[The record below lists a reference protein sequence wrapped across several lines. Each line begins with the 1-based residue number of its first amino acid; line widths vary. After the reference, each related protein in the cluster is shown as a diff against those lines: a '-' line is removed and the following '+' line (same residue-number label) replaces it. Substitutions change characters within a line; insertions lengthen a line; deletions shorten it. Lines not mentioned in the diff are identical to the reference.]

1 VSESIK
7 RDILFVFG
15 SQACVPA
22 DPLRAAK
29 EMGCATTVLS
39 SCIPCGLP
47 DALVD
52 RHLRADLNDFVG
64 LRRVVDEAQRN
75 ARFDGVVCY
84 DDQAVPVVARLAD
97 HLKLAGNPIAA
108 ADAARDKLLMK
119 RRFEAD
125 NLRIAAYSIA
135 GSEDAAVR
143 WASGNGYPVVVK
155 PLRGSASQGVIRADS
170 ADALREAYRRT
181 RRIVR
186 DFGLDTGEHTDADV
200 LVEGY
205 LPGDEFSVELLIQD
219 GVPAELCV
227 FEKPDPLVGPF
238 FEETLYVTPTRLDRQ
253 REIEIVDLASRAVRA
268 LGLRTG
274 VAHCELRVSEHGA
287 FVLEVA
293 ARLIGG
299 ACSRV
304 FRSIFVEDIHR
315 SVIRLALGEPLAA
328 PRRRSGAA
336 GAMMLPIPSEG
347 RLEEIHGTD
356 AAGRVPGINDVIIAV
371 GPGDVIVPFPEQS
384 CYVGF
389 LTASADTPGAVAGAL
404 RDAASLIELRLATLD
419 CEYWS
424 RSIRDHQEYVAPA
437 NLHVRTL
444 GDYTLAQAQEIVVP
458 IIAWSQFGELPRE
471 LALAEARTCVEWL
484 VEGNRG
490 RTSPACWLISDDRA
504 VALGSRDET
513 QCFASCLGVG
523 PGHRNTGIG
532 KALVRSVMAVFA
544 RQGCETMQIF
554 LDPRNTAITSLC
566 AALGFERET
575 LIEHPCRC

>member
-1 VSESIK
+1 MQRNV
-7 RDILFVFG
+7 LFVFG

-22 DPLRAAK
+22 DPLRSAK

-47 DALVD
+47 DGLVD
-52 RHLRADLNDFVG
+52 RHVQADLNDFVG
-64 LRRVVDEAQRN
+64 LRRVVDEALRF
-75 ARFDGVVCY
+75 ARVDGVVCY

-97 HLKLAGNPIAA
+97 HLGLAGNPIEA

-119 RRFEAD
+119 RRFEAG
-125 NLRIAAYSIA
+125 NLPIAPYSLVA
-135 GSEDAAVR
+135 HEDAAVQ
-143 WASGNGYPVVVK
+143 WATRKGYPVVVK

-170 ADALREAYRRT
+170 EDALREAYRRT

-186 DFGLDTGEHTDADV
+186 DFGLDTGDRTDADV

-219 GVPAELCV
+219 GVPTELCV

-274 VAHCELRVSEHGA
+274 VAHCELRVSERDA

-304 FRSIFVEDIHR
+304 FQSIFVEDIHGC
-315 SVIRLALGEPLAA
+315 VIRLALGERLDA

-336 GAMMLPIPSEG
+336 GAMMLPIPGEG
-347 RLEEIHGTD
+347 RLEEILGID
-356 AAGRVPGINDVIIAV
+356 AAGRVPGIADVIITAE
-371 GPGDVIVPFPEQS
+371 PGDVIVPFPEQS
-384 CYVGF
+384 CYIGF
-389 LTASADTPGAVAGAL
+389 LTASADSPAAVATAL
-404 RDAASLIELRLATLD
+404 RQAAGLIELRLAPLD

-424 RSIRDHQEYVAPA
+424 RSIRDHHEYIAPSS
-437 NLHVRTL
+437 VRIRTL
-444 GDYTLAQAQEIVVP
+444 EEYTLAEAQERVVP
-458 IIAWSQFGELPRE
+458 IVASSQFGELPPE

-484 VEGNRG
+484 AEGNRG
-490 RTSPACWLISDDRA
+490 ATSPAYWFIVGDHA
-504 VALGSRDET
+504 VALGSKEGDH
-513 QCFASCLGVG
+513 CFASCLGVG
-523 PGHRNTGIG
+523 PGHRNSGIG
-532 KALVRSVMAVFA
+532 KALVRSIMAAFA

-575 LIEHPCRC
+575 LIEQSCRC